1 MKLKRKLATGL
12 AITLLLGS
20 LVGCSNSNDAN
31 ASKGEKTD
39 SNITKINFW
48 APLGGTNGETAQK
61 MVDQFNS
68 EHKDVQVNMLKQK
81 DYYENATKLQAALTS
96 KDQPDVT
103 LLEITQ
109 TGTFASAGALVDM
122 SKYFDKTYQERF
134 FSGLL
139 TNSYYEDKF
148 VGMPFNRSTPIL
160 YINRDMATKAG
171 LDPSGPK
178 SWEELKDYASKM
190 TNKSEDTY
198 GFETPID
205 IWFYEAMVMQSGGEI
220 TNGKKVA
227 FNNEAGQAPVKFW
240 QDMMKAGIMKM
251 PPGEDYNAWD
261 VAKQDFVNG
270 KVGMIF
276 TSTADLAGLMQQTE
290 GKFEISTA
298 FLPKNQ
304 KYATPTGGANL
315 VMLEGGT
322 DKEKEASAEFIEW
335 MTQTDKIVQFSSSTG
350 YLPTTEDATNSE
362 KLQTLYK
369 EKPQYKVATDQ
380 LQYAVALPMLN
391 GYKEATDKLM
401 DEIKKGLTDLNANPK
416 DVVSKGTSAM
426 QAVIDKTNK

>member
-1 MKLKRKLATGL
+1 MNFKRKIATGL
-12 AITLLLGS
+12 AITLLVSS
-20 LVGCSNSNDAN
+20 LVGCSSSNKSGDSADASGS
-31 ASKGEKTD
+31 ATTVD
-39 SNITKINFW
+39 FW

-68 EHKDVQVNMLKQK
+68 EHEDIKVNMLKQK

-96 KDQPDVT
+96 KDQPDIT

-109 TGTFASAGALVDM
+109 TGTFASENALVDM
-122 SKYFDKTYQERF
+122 SNYFDKTYQERF
-134 FSGLL
+134 FPGLL
-139 TNSYYEDKF
+139 TNSYYENKF
-148 VGMPFNRSTPIL
+148 VGVPFNRSTPIL
-160 YINRDMATKAG
+160 YINKDMATKAG
-171 LDPSGPK
+171 LDSAGPK
-178 SWEELKDYASKM
+178 TWDELKEYATKM
-190 TNKSEDTY
+190 TNKSEEIY

-227 FNNEAGQAPVKFW
+227 FNNESGQAPVKFW
-240 QDMMKAGIMKM
+240 QEMMKEGVMKM

-276 TSTADLAGLMQQTE
+276 TSTADLAGLIQQTE

-298 FLPKNQ
+298 FLPENQ

-315 VMLEGGT
+315 AMLEGGT
-322 DKEKEASAEFIEW
+322 DEEKEASAEFIKW
-335 MTQTDKIVQFSSSTG
+335 MTETDRIVEFSSSTG

-380 LQYAVALPMLN
+380 LQYAVALPMLS

-401 DEIKKGLTDLNANPK
+401 DEIKKGLTDLNSNPK
-416 DVVSKGTSAM
+416 DIVEKGTSAM

>member
-1 MKLKRKLATGL
+1 MNFKRKIATGL
-12 AITLLLGS
+12 AITLLVSS
-20 LVGCSNSNDAN
+20 LVGCSSSNKSGDSADASGS
-31 ASKGEKTD
+31 ATTID
-39 SNITKINFW
+39 FW

-68 EHKDVQVNMLKQK
+68 EHKDIKVNMLKQK

-109 TGTFASAGALVDM
+109 TGTFASENALVDM
-122 SKYFDKTYQERF
+122 SNYFDKTYQERF
-134 FSGLL
+134 FPGLL
-139 TNSYYEDKF
+139 TNSYYENKF
-148 VGMPFNRSTPIL
+148 VGVPFNRSTPIL
-160 YINRDMATKAG
+160 YINKDMATKAG
-171 LDPSGPK
+171 LDPAGPK
-178 SWEELKDYASKM
+178 TWDELKEYATKM
-190 TNKSEDTY
+190 TNKSEEIY

-227 FNNEAGQAPVKFW
+227 FNNEAGQAPIKFW
-240 QDMMKAGIMKM
+240 QEMMKEGVMKM

-298 FLPKNQ
+298 FLPENQ

-315 VMLEGGT
+315 AMLEGGT
-322 DKEKEASAEFIEW
+322 DEEKEASAEFIKW
-335 MTQTDKIVQFSSSTG
+335 MTETDRIVEFSSSTG

-380 LQYAVALPMLN
+380 LQYAVALPMLS

-401 DEIKKGLTDLNANPK
+401 DEIKKGLTDLNSNPK
-416 DVVSKGTSAM
+416 DIVEKGTSAM

>member
-1 MKLKRKLATGL
+1 MNFKRKIATGL
-12 AITLLLGS
+12 AITLLVSS
-20 LVGCSNSNDAN
+20 LVGCSSSNKSGDSVDASGS
-31 ASKGEKTD
+31 ATTID
-39 SNITKINFW
+39 FW

-68 EHKDVQVNMLKQK
+68 EHKDIKVNMLKQK

-109 TGTFASAGALVDM
+109 TGTFASENALVDM
-122 SKYFDKTYQERF
+122 SNYFDKTYQERF
-134 FSGLL
+134 FPGLL
-139 TNSYYEDKF
+139 TNSYYENKF
-148 VGMPFNRSTPIL
+148 VGVPFNRSTPIL
-160 YINRDMATKAG
+160 YINKDMATKAG
-171 LDPSGPK
+171 LDPAGPK
-178 SWEELKDYASKM
+178 TWDELKEYATKM
-190 TNKSEDTY
+190 TNKSEEIY

-227 FNNEAGQAPVKFW
+227 FNNESGQAPVKFW
-240 QDMMKAGIMKM
+240 QEMMKEGVMKM

-276 TSTADLAGLMQQTE
+276 TSTADLAGLIQQTE

-298 FLPKNQ
+298 FLPENQ

-315 VMLEGGT
+315 AMLEGGT
-322 DKEKEASAEFIEW
+322 DEEKEASAEFIKW
-335 MTQTDKIVQFSSSTG
+335 MTETDRIVEFSSSTG

-369 EKPQYKVATDQ
+369 EKPQYKVATEQ
-380 LQYAVALPMLN
+380 LQYAVALPMLS

-401 DEIKKGLTDLNANPK
+401 DEIKKGLTDLNSNPK
-416 DVVSKGTSAM
+416 NIVEKGTSAM

>member
-1 MKLKRKLATGL
+1 MNFKRKIATGL
-12 AITLLLGS
+12 AITLLVSS
-20 LVGCSNSNDAN
+20 LVGCSSSNKSGDSVDASGS
-31 ASKGEKTD
+31 ATTID
-39 SNITKINFW
+39 FW

-68 EHKDVQVNMLKQK
+68 EHKDIKVNMLKQK

-109 TGTFASAGALVDM
+109 TGTFASENALVDM
-122 SKYFDKTYQERF
+122 SNYFDKTYQERF
-134 FSGLL
+134 FPGLL
-139 TNSYYEDKF
+139 TNSYYENKF
-148 VGMPFNRSTPIL
+148 VGVPFNRSTPIL
-160 YINRDMATKAG
+160 YINKDMATKAG
-171 LDPSGPK
+171 LDPAGPK
-178 SWEELKDYASKM
+178 TWDELKEYATKM
-190 TNKSEDTY
+190 TNKSEEIY

-227 FNNEAGQAPVKFW
+227 FNNESGQAPVKFW
-240 QDMMKAGIMKM
+240 QEMMKEGVMKM

-276 TSTADLAGLMQQTE
+276 TSTADLAGLIQQTE

-298 FLPKNQ
+298 FLPENQ

-315 VMLEGGT
+315 AMLEGGT
-322 DKEKEASAEFIEW
+322 DEEKEASAEFIKW
-335 MTQTDKIVQFSSSTG
+335 MTETDRIVEFSSSTG

-369 EKPQYKVATDQ
+369 EKPQYKVATEQ
-380 LQYAVALPMLN
+380 LQYAVALPMLS

-401 DEIKKGLTDLNANPK
+401 DEIKKGLTDLNSNPK
-416 DVVSKGTSAM
+416 DIVEKGTSAM

>member
-1 MKLKRKLATGL
+1 MNFKRKIATGL
-12 AITLLLGS
+12 AITLLVSS
-20 LVGCSNSNDAN
+20 LVGCSSSNKSGDSADASGS
-31 ASKGEKTD
+31 ATTID
-39 SNITKINFW
+39 FW

-68 EHKDVQVNMLKQK
+68 EHKDIKVNMLKQK

-109 TGTFASAGALVDM
+109 TGTFASENALVDM
-122 SKYFDKTYQERF
+122 SNYFDKTYQERF
-134 FSGLL
+134 FPGLL
-139 TNSYYEDKF
+139 TNSYYENKF
-148 VGMPFNRSTPIL
+148 VGVPFNRSTPIL
-160 YINRDMATKAG
+160 YINKDMATKAG
-171 LDPSGPK
+171 LDQAGPK
-178 SWEELKDYASKM
+178 TWDELKEYATKM
-190 TNKSEDTY
+190 TNKSEEIY

-240 QDMMKAGIMKM
+240 QEMMKEGVMKM

-276 TSTADLAGLMQQTE
+276 TSTADLAGLIQQTE

-298 FLPKNQ
+298 FLPENQ

-315 VMLEGGT
+315 AMLEGGT
-322 DKEKEASAEFIEW
+322 DEEKEASAEFIKW
-335 MTQTDKIVQFSSSTG
+335 MTETDRIVEFSSSTG

-380 LQYAVALPMLN
+380 LQYAVALPMLS

-401 DEIKKGLTDLNANPK
+401 DEIKKGLTDLNSNPK
-416 DVVSKGTSAM
+416 DVVEKGTSAM

>member
-1 MKLKRKLATGL
+1 MNFKRKIATGL
-12 AITLLLGS
+12 AITLLVSS
-20 LVGCSNSNDAN
+20 LVGCSSSNKSGDSADASGS
-31 ASKGEKTD
+31 ATTID
-39 SNITKINFW
+39 FW

-68 EHKDVQVNMLKQK
+68 EHKDIKVNMLKQK

-109 TGTFASAGALVDM
+109 TGTFASANALVDM
-122 SKYFDKTYQERF
+122 NDYFDKTYQERF
-134 FSGLL
+134 FPGLL

-148 VGMPFNRSTPIL
+148 VGIPFNRSTPIL
-160 YINRDMATKAG
+160 YINKDMATKAG
-171 LDPSGPK
+171 LDPAGPK
-178 SWEELKDYASKM
+178 TWDELKEYATKM
-190 TNKSEDTY
+190 TNKSEEIY

-240 QDMMKAGIMKM
+240 QEMMKEGVMKM

-298 FLPKNQ
+298 FLPENQ

-315 VMLEGGT
+315 AMLEGGT
-322 DKEKEASAEFIEW
+322 DEEKEASAEFIKW
-335 MTQTDKIVQFSSSTG
+335 MTETDRIVEFSSSTG

-362 KLQTLYK
+362 KLHTLYK

-380 LQYAVALPMLN
+380 LQYAVALPMLS

-401 DEIKKGLTDLNANPK
+401 DEIKKGLTDLNSNPK
-416 DVVSKGTSAM
+416 DVVEKGTSAM

>member
-1 MKLKRKLATGL
+1 MNFKRKIATGL
-12 AITLLLGS
+12 AITLLVSS
-20 LVGCSNSNDAN
+20 LVGCSSSNKSGDSTDASGS
-31 ASKGEKTD
+31 ATTID
-39 SNITKINFW
+39 FW

-68 EHKDVQVNMLKQK
+68 EHEDIKVNMLKQK

-109 TGTFASAGALVDM
+109 TGTFASENALVDM
-122 SKYFDKTYQERF
+122 SNYFDKTYQERF
-134 FSGLL
+134 FPGLL
-139 TNSYYEDKF
+139 TNSYYENKF
-148 VGMPFNRSTPIL
+148 VGVPFNRSTPIL
-160 YINRDMATKAG
+160 YINKDMATKAG
-171 LDPSGPK
+171 LDPAGPK
-178 SWEELKDYASKM
+178 TWDELKEYATKM
-190 TNKSEDTY
+190 TNKSEEIY

-227 FNNEAGQAPVKFW
+227 FNNESGQAPVKFW
-240 QDMMKAGIMKM
+240 QEMMKEGVMKM

-276 TSTADLAGLMQQTE
+276 TSTADLAGLIQQTE

-298 FLPKNQ
+298 FLPENQ

-315 VMLEGGT
+315 AMLEGGT
-322 DKEKEASAEFIEW
+322 DEEKEASAEFIKW
-335 MTQTDKIVQFSSSTG
+335 MTETDRIVEFSSSTG

-369 EKPQYKVATDQ
+369 EKPQYKVATEQ
-380 LQYAVALPMLN
+380 LQYAVALPMLS

-401 DEIKKGLTDLNANPK
+401 DEIKKGLTDLNSNPK
-416 DVVSKGTSAM
+416 DVVEKGTSAM

>member
-1 MKLKRKLATGL
+1 MNFKRKIATGL
-12 AITLLLGS
+12 AITLLVSS
-20 LVGCSNSNDAN
+20 LVGCSSSNKSGDSADASGS
-31 ASKGEKTD
+31 ATTID
-39 SNITKINFW
+39 FW

-68 EHKDVQVNMLKQK
+68 EHKDIKVNMLKQK

-109 TGTFASAGALVDM
+109 TGTFASENALVDM
-122 SKYFDKTYQERF
+122 SNYFDKTYQERF
-134 FSGLL
+134 FPGLL
-139 TNSYYEDKF
+139 TNSYYENKF
-148 VGMPFNRSTPIL
+148 VGVPFNRSTPIL
-160 YINRDMATKAG
+160 YINKDMATKAG
-171 LDPSGPK
+171 LDPAGPK
-178 SWEELKDYASKM
+178 TWDELKEYATKM
-190 TNKSEDTY
+190 TNKSEEIY

-240 QDMMKAGIMKM
+240 QEMMKEGVMKM

-298 FLPKNQ
+298 FLPENQ

-315 VMLEGGT
+315 AMLEGGT
-322 DKEKEASAEFIEW
+322 DEEKEASAEFIKW
-335 MTQTDKIVQFSSSTG
+335 MTETDRIVEFSSSTG

-380 LQYAVALPMLN
+380 LQYAVALPMLS

-401 DEIKKGLTDLNANPK
+401 DEIKKGLTDLNSNPK
-416 DVVSKGTSAM
+416 DIVEKGTSAM

>member
-1 MKLKRKLATGL
+1 MNFKRKIATGL
-12 AITLLLGS
+12 AITLLVSS
-20 LVGCSNSNDAN
+20 LVGCSSSNKSGDSADASES
-31 ASKGEKTD
+31 ATTID
-39 SNITKINFW
+39 FW

-68 EHKDVQVNMLKQK
+68 EHKDIKVNMLKQK

-109 TGTFASAGALVDM
+109 TGTFASENALVDM
-122 SKYFDKTYQERF
+122 SNYFDKTYQERF
-134 FSGLL
+134 FPGLL
-139 TNSYYEDKF
+139 TNSYYENKF
-148 VGMPFNRSTPIL
+148 VGVPFNRSTPIL
-160 YINRDMATKAG
+160 YINKDMATKAG
-171 LDPSGPK
+171 LDPAGPK
-178 SWEELKDYASKM
+178 TWDELKEYATKM
-190 TNKSEDTY
+190 TNKSEEIY

-227 FNNEAGQAPVKFW
+227 FNNESGQAPVKFW
-240 QDMMKAGIMKM
+240 QEMMKEGVMKM

-276 TSTADLAGLMQQTE
+276 TSTADLAGLIQQTE

-298 FLPKNQ
+298 FLPENQ

-315 VMLEGGT
+315 AMLEGGT
-322 DKEKEASAEFIEW
+322 DEEKEASAEFIKW
-335 MTQTDKIVQFSSSTG
+335 MTETDRIVEFSSSTG

-369 EKPQYKVATDQ
+369 EKPQYKVATEQ
-380 LQYAVALPMLN
+380 LQYAVALPMLS

-401 DEIKKGLTDLNANPK
+401 DEIKKGLTDLNSNPK
-416 DVVSKGTSAM
+416 NIVEKGTSAM

>member
-20 LVGCSNSNDAN
+20 LVGCSNSNT
-31 ASKGEKTD
+31 SKGEKTD
-39 SNITKINFW
+39 SNITKIDFW

-68 EHKDVQVNMLKQK
+68 EHKDIQVNMLKQK

-122 SKYFDKTYQERF
+122 SKYFDKAYQERF

-139 TNSYYEDKF
+139 TNSYYENKF

-160 YINRDMATKAG
+160 YINKDMAVKAG

-178 SWEELKDYASKM
+178 SWEELKTYASKM

-220 TNGKKVA
+220 TDGKKVA

-240 QDMMKAGIMKM
+240 QDMMKSGIMKM

-276 TSTADLAGLMQQTE
+276 TSTADLAGLMQQTD

-322 DKEKEASAEFIEW
+322 DKEKDASAEFMEW

-350 YLPTTEDATNSE
+350 YLPTTEDATKSE

-401 DEIKKGLTDLNANPK
+401 DEIKKGLTDLNVAPK
-416 DVVSKGTSAM
+416 DAVSKGTSAM

>member
-1 MKLKRKLATGL
+1 MNFKRKIATGL
-12 AITLLLGS
+12 AITLLVSS
-20 LVGCSNSNDAN
+20 LVGCSSSNKSGDSADASGS
-31 ASKGEKTD
+31 ATTID
-39 SNITKINFW
+39 FW

-68 EHKDVQVNMLKQK
+68 EHKDIKVNMLKQK

-109 TGTFASAGALVDM
+109 TGTFASENALVDM
-122 SKYFDKTYQERF
+122 SNYFDKTYQERF
-134 FSGLL
+134 FPGLL
-139 TNSYYEDKF
+139 TNSYYENKF
-148 VGMPFNRSTPIL
+148 VGVPFNRSTPIL
-160 YINRDMATKAG
+160 YINKDMATKAG
-171 LDPSGPK
+171 LDPAGPK
-178 SWEELKDYASKM
+178 TWDELKEYATKM
-190 TNKSEDTY
+190 TNKSEEIY

-227 FNNEAGQAPVKFW
+227 FNNESGQAPVKFW
-240 QDMMKAGIMKM
+240 QEMMKEGVMKM

-276 TSTADLAGLMQQTE
+276 TSTADLAGLIQQTE

-298 FLPKNQ
+298 FLPENQ

-315 VMLEGGT
+315 AMLEGGT
-322 DKEKEASAEFIEW
+322 DEEKEASAEFIKW
-335 MTQTDKIVQFSSSTG
+335 MTETDRIVEFSSSTG

-369 EKPQYKVATDQ
+369 EKPQYKVATEQ
-380 LQYAVALPMLN
+380 LQYAVALPMLS

-401 DEIKKGLTDLNANPK
+401 DEIKKGLTDLNSNPK
-416 DVVSKGTSAM
+416 DIVEKGTSAM

>member
-1 MKLKRKLATGL
+1 MNFKRKIATGL
-12 AITLLLGS
+12 AITLLVSS
-20 LVGCSNSNDAN
+20 LVGCSSSNKSGDSADASGS
-31 ASKGEKTD
+31 ATTID
-39 SNITKINFW
+39 FW

-68 EHKDVQVNMLKQK
+68 EHKDIKVNMLKQK

-109 TGTFASAGALVDM
+109 TGTFASENALVDM
-122 SKYFDKTYQERF
+122 SNYFDKTYQERF
-134 FSGLL
+134 FPGLL
-139 TNSYYEDKF
+139 TNSYYENKF
-148 VGMPFNRSTPIL
+148 VGVPFNRSTPIL
-160 YINRDMATKAG
+160 YINKDMATKAG
-171 LDPSGPK
+171 LDPAGPK
-178 SWEELKDYASKM
+178 TWDELKEYATKM
-190 TNKSEDTY
+190 TNKSEEIY

-240 QDMMKAGIMKM
+240 QEMMKEGVMKM

-276 TSTADLAGLMQQTE
+276 TSTADLAGLIQQTE

-298 FLPKNQ
+298 FLPENQ

-315 VMLEGGT
+315 AMLEGGT
-322 DKEKEASAEFIEW
+322 DEEKEASAEFIKW
-335 MTQTDKIVQFSSSTG
+335 MTETDRIVEFSSSTG

-380 LQYAVALPMLN
+380 LQYAVALPMLS

-401 DEIKKGLTDLNANPK
+401 DEIKKGLTDLNSNPK
-416 DVVSKGTSAM
+416 DVVEKGTSAM

>member
-1 MKLKRKLATGL
+1 MNFKRKIATGL
-12 AITLLLGS
+12 AITLLVSS
-20 LVGCSNSNDAN
+20 LVGCSSSNKSGDSADASGS
-31 ASKGEKTD
+31 ATTID
-39 SNITKINFW
+39 FW

-68 EHKDVQVNMLKQK
+68 EHKDIKVNMLKQK

-109 TGTFASAGALVDM
+109 TGTFAAANALVDM
-122 SKYFDKTYQERF
+122 NDYFDKTYQERF
-134 FSGLL
+134 FPGLL
-139 TNSYYEDKF
+139 TNSYHEDKF
-148 VGMPFNRSTPIL
+148 VGIPFNRSTPIL
-160 YINRDMATKAG
+160 YINKDMATKAG

-178 SWEELKDYASKM
+178 TWDELKEYATKM
-190 TNKSEDTY
+190 TNKSEEIY

-240 QDMMKAGIMKM
+240 QEMMKEGVMKM

-298 FLPKNQ
+298 FLPENQ

-315 VMLEGGT
+315 AMLEGGT
-322 DKEKEASAEFIEW
+322 DEEKEASAEFIKW
-335 MTQTDKIVQFSSSTG
+335 MTETDRIVEFSSSTG

-380 LQYAVALPMLN
+380 LQYAVALPMLS

-401 DEIKKGLTDLNANPK
+401 DEIKKGLTDLNSNPK
-416 DVVSKGTSAM
+416 DVVEKGTSAM
-426 QAVIDKTNK
+426 QTVIDKTNK

>member
-1 MKLKRKLATGL
+1 MNFKRKIATGL
-12 AITLLLGS
+12 AITLLVSS
-20 LVGCSNSNDAN
+20 LVGCSSSNKSGDSADASGS
-31 ASKGEKTD
+31 ATTID
-39 SNITKINFW
+39 FW

-68 EHKDVQVNMLKQK
+68 EHKDIKVNMLKQK

-109 TGTFASAGALVDM
+109 TGTFASENALVDM
-122 SKYFDKTYQERF
+122 SNYFDKTYQERF
-134 FSGLL
+134 FPGLL
-139 TNSYYEDKF
+139 TNSYYENKF
-148 VGMPFNRSTPIL
+148 VGVPFNRSTPIL
-160 YINRDMATKAG
+160 YINKDMATKAG
-171 LDPSGPK
+171 LDPAGPK
-178 SWEELKDYASKM
+178 TWDELKEYATKM
-190 TNKSEDTY
+190 TNKSEEIY

-227 FNNEAGQAPVKFW
+227 FNNESGQAPVKFW
-240 QDMMKAGIMKM
+240 QEMMKEGVMKM

-276 TSTADLAGLMQQTE
+276 TSTADLAGLIQQTE

-298 FLPKNQ
+298 FLPENQ

-315 VMLEGGT
+315 AMLEGGT
-322 DKEKEASAEFIEW
+322 DEEKEASAEFIKW
-335 MTQTDKIVQFSSSTG
+335 MTETDRIVEFSSSTG

-380 LQYAVALPMLN
+380 LQYAVALPMLS

-401 DEIKKGLTDLNANPK
+401 DEIKKGLTDLNSNPK
-416 DVVSKGTSAM
+416 DIVEKGTSAM

>member
-1 MKLKRKLATGL
+1 MNFKRKIATGL
-12 AITLLLGS
+12 AITLLVSS
-20 LVGCSNSNDAN
+20 LVGCSSSNKSGDSADASGS
-31 ASKGEKTD
+31 ATTID
-39 SNITKINFW
+39 FW

-68 EHKDVQVNMLKQK
+68 EHKDIKVNMLKQK

-109 TGTFASAGALVDM
+109 TGTFASENALVDM
-122 SKYFDKTYQERF
+122 SNYFDKTYQERF
-134 FSGLL
+134 FPGLL
-139 TNSYYEDKF
+139 TNSYYENKF
-148 VGMPFNRSTPIL
+148 VGVPFNRSTPIL
-160 YINRDMATKAG
+160 YINKDMATKAG
-171 LDPSGPK
+171 LDPAGPK
-178 SWEELKDYASKM
+178 TWDELKEYATKM
-190 TNKSEDTY
+190 TNKSEEIY

-227 FNNEAGQAPVKFW
+227 FNNESGQAPVKFW
-240 QDMMKAGIMKM
+240 QEMMKEGVMKM

-276 TSTADLAGLMQQTE
+276 TSTADLAGLIQQTE

-298 FLPKNQ
+298 FLPENQ

-315 VMLEGGT
+315 AMLEGGT
-322 DKEKEASAEFIEW
+322 DEEKEASAEFIKW
-335 MTQTDKIVQFSSSTG
+335 MTETDRIVEFSSSTG

-369 EKPQYKVATDQ
+369 EKPQYKVATEQ
-380 LQYAVALPMLN
+380 LQYAVALPMLS

-401 DEIKKGLTDLNANPK
+401 DEIKKGLTDLNSNPK
-416 DVVSKGTSAM
+416 DVVEKGTSAM

>member
-1 MKLKRKLATGL
+1 MNFKRKIATGL
-12 AITLLLGS
+12 AITLLVSS
-20 LVGCSNSNDAN
+20 LVGCSSSNKSGDSADASGS
-31 ASKGEKTD
+31 ATTID
-39 SNITKINFW
+39 FW

-68 EHKDVQVNMLKQK
+68 EHKDIKVNMLKQK

-109 TGTFASAGALVDM
+109 TGTFASENALVDM
-122 SKYFDKTYQERF
+122 SNYFDKTYQERF
-134 FSGLL
+134 FPGLL
-139 TNSYYEDKF
+139 TNSYYENKF
-148 VGMPFNRSTPIL
+148 VGVPFNRSTPIL
-160 YINRDMATKAG
+160 YINKDMATKAG
-171 LDPSGPK
+171 LDPAGPK
-178 SWEELKDYASKM
+178 TWDELKEYATKM
-190 TNKSEDTY
+190 TNKSEEIY

-240 QDMMKAGIMKM
+240 QEMMKEGVMKM

-298 FLPKNQ
+298 FLPENQ

-315 VMLEGGT
+315 AMLEGGT
-322 DKEKEASAEFIEW
+322 DEEKEASAEFIKW
-335 MTQTDKIVQFSSSTG
+335 MTETDRIVEFSSSTG

-380 LQYAVALPMLN
+380 LQYAVALPMLS

-401 DEIKKGLTDLNANPK
+401 DEIKKGLTDLNSNPK
-416 DVVSKGTSAM
+416 DVVEKGTSAM

>member
-1 MKLKRKLATGL
+1 MNFKRKIATGL
-12 AITLLLGS
+12 AITLLVSS
-20 LVGCSNSNDAN
+20 LVGCSNSNKSGDSADASGS
-31 ASKGEKTD
+31 ATTID
-39 SNITKINFW
+39 FW

-68 EHKDVQVNMLKQK
+68 EHEDIKVNMLKQK

-109 TGTFASAGALVDM
+109 TGTFASENALVDM
-122 SKYFDKTYQERF
+122 SNYFDKTYQERF
-134 FSGLL
+134 FPGLL
-139 TNSYYEDKF
+139 TNSYYENKF
-148 VGMPFNRSTPIL
+148 VGVPFNRSTPIL
-160 YINRDMATKAG
+160 YINKDMATKVG
-171 LDPSGPK
+171 LDPAGPK
-178 SWEELKDYASKM
+178 TWDELKEYATKM
-190 TNKSEDTY
+190 TNKSEEIY

-240 QDMMKAGIMKM
+240 QEMMKEGVMKM

-298 FLPKNQ
+298 FLPENQ

-315 VMLEGGT
+315 AMLEGGT
-322 DKEKEASAEFIEW
+322 DEEKEASAEFIKW
-335 MTQTDKIVQFSSSTG
+335 MTETDRIVEFSSSTG

-380 LQYAVALPMLN
+380 LQYAVALPMLS

-401 DEIKKGLTDLNANPK
+401 DEIKKGLTDLNSNPK
-416 DVVSKGTSAM
+416 DVVEKGTSAM

>member
-1 MKLKRKLATGL
+1 MNFKRKIATGL
-12 AITLLLGS
+12 AITLLVSS
-20 LVGCSNSNDAN
+20 LVGCSSSNKSGDSADASGS
-31 ASKGEKTD
+31 ATTID
-39 SNITKINFW
+39 FW

-68 EHKDVQVNMLKQK
+68 EHEDIKVNMLKQK

-109 TGTFASAGALVDM
+109 TGTFASENALVDM
-122 SKYFDKTYQERF
+122 SNYFDKTYQERF
-134 FSGLL
+134 FPGLL
-139 TNSYYEDKF
+139 TNSYYENKF
-148 VGMPFNRSTPIL
+148 VGVPFNRSTPIL
-160 YINRDMATKAG
+160 YINKDMATKAG
-171 LDPSGPK
+171 LDPAGPK
-178 SWEELKDYASKM
+178 TWDELKEYATKM
-190 TNKSEDTY
+190 TNKSEEIY

-240 QDMMKAGIMKM
+240 QEMMKEGVMKM

-298 FLPKNQ
+298 FLPENQ

-315 VMLEGGT
+315 AMLEGGT
-322 DKEKEASAEFIEW
+322 DEEKEASAEFIKW
-335 MTQTDKIVQFSSSTG
+335 MTETDRIVEFSSSTG

-380 LQYAVALPMLN
+380 LQYAVALPMLS

-401 DEIKKGLTDLNANPK
+401 DEIKKGLTDLNSNPK
-416 DVVSKGTSAM
+416 VIVEKGTSAM

>member
-1 MKLKRKLATGL
+1 MNFKRKIATGL
-12 AITLLLGS
+12 AITLLVSS
-20 LVGCSNSNDAN
+20 LVGCSSSNKSGDSADASGS
-31 ASKGEKTD
+31 ATTID
-39 SNITKINFW
+39 FW

-68 EHKDVQVNMLKQK
+68 EHKDIKVNMLKQK

-109 TGTFASAGALVDM
+109 TGTFASENALVDM
-122 SKYFDKTYQERF
+122 SNYFDKTYQERF
-134 FSGLL
+134 FPGLL
-139 TNSYYEDKF
+139 TNSYYENKF
-148 VGMPFNRSTPIL
+148 VGVPFNRSTPIL
-160 YINRDMATKAG
+160 YINKDMATKAG
-171 LDPSGPK
+171 LDPAGPK
-178 SWEELKDYASKM
+178 TWDELKEYATKM
-190 TNKSEDTY
+190 TNKSEEIY

-240 QDMMKAGIMKM
+240 QEMMKEGVMKM

-276 TSTADLAGLMQQTE
+276 TSTADLAGLIQQTE

-298 FLPKNQ
+298 FLPENQ

-315 VMLEGGT
+315 AMLEGGT
-322 DKEKEASAEFIEW
+322 DEEKEASAEFIKW
-335 MTQTDKIVQFSSSTG
+335 MTETDRIVEFSSSTG

-369 EKPQYKVATDQ
+369 EKPQYKVATEQ
-380 LQYAVALPMLN
+380 LQYAVALPMLS

-401 DEIKKGLTDLNANPK
+401 DEIKKGLTDLNSNPK
-416 DVVSKGTSAM
+416 NIVEKGTSAM

>member
-1 MKLKRKLATGL
+1 MNFKRKIATGL
-12 AITLLLGS
+12 AITLLVSS
-20 LVGCSNSNDAN
+20 LVGCSSSNKSGDSADASGS
-31 ASKGEKTD
+31 ATTID
-39 SNITKINFW
+39 FW

-68 EHKDVQVNMLKQK
+68 EHKDIKVNMLKQK

-109 TGTFASAGALVDM
+109 TGTFASENALVDM
-122 SKYFDKTYQERF
+122 SNYFDKTYQERF
-134 FSGLL
+134 FPGLL
-139 TNSYYEDKF
+139 TNSYYENKF
-148 VGMPFNRSTPIL
+148 VGVPFNRSTPIL
-160 YINRDMATKAG
+160 YINKDMATKAG
-171 LDPSGPK
+171 LDPAGPK
-178 SWEELKDYASKM
+178 TWDELKEYATKM
-190 TNKSEDTY
+190 TNKSKEIY

-227 FNNEAGQAPVKFW
+227 FNNESGQAPVKFW
-240 QDMMKAGIMKM
+240 QEMMKEGVMKM

-276 TSTADLAGLMQQTE
+276 TSTADLAGLIQQTE

-298 FLPKNQ
+298 FLPENQ

-315 VMLEGGT
+315 AMLEGGT
-322 DKEKEASAEFIEW
+322 DEEKEASAEFIKW
-335 MTQTDKIVQFSSSTG
+335 MTETDRIVEFSSSTG

-380 LQYAVALPMLN
+380 LQYAVALPMLS

-401 DEIKKGLTDLNANPK
+401 DEIKKGLTDLNSNPK
-416 DVVSKGTSAM
+416 DIVEKGTSAM

>member
-1 MKLKRKLATGL
+1 MNFKRKIATGL
-12 AITLLLGS
+12 AITLLVSS
-20 LVGCSNSNDAN
+20 LVGCSSSNKSGDSADASGS
-31 ASKGEKTD
+31 ATTID
-39 SNITKINFW
+39 FW

-68 EHKDVQVNMLKQK
+68 EHKDIKVNMLKQK

-109 TGTFASAGALVDM
+109 TGTFASENALVDM
-122 SKYFDKTYQERF
+122 SNYFDKTYQERF
-134 FSGLL
+134 FPGLL
-139 TNSYYEDKF
+139 TNSYYENKF
-148 VGMPFNRSTPIL
+148 VGVPFNRSTPIL
-160 YINRDMATKAG
+160 YINKDMATKAG
-171 LDPSGPK
+171 LDPAGPK
-178 SWEELKDYASKM
+178 TWDELKEYATKM
-190 TNKSEDTY
+190 TNKSEEIY

-227 FNNEAGQAPVKFW
+227 FNNESGQAPVKFW
-240 QDMMKAGIMKM
+240 QEMMKEGVMKM

-276 TSTADLAGLMQQTE
+276 TSTADLAGLIQQTE

-298 FLPKNQ
+298 FLPENQ

-315 VMLEGGT
+315 AMLEGGT
-322 DKEKEASAEFIEW
+322 DEEKEASAEFIKW
-335 MTQTDKIVQFSSSTG
+335 MTETDRIVEFSSSTG

-380 LQYAVALPMLN
+380 LQYAVALPMLS

-401 DEIKKGLTDLNANPK
+401 DEIKKGLTDLNSNPK
-416 DVVSKGTSAM
+416 DVVEKGTSAM

>member
-1 MKLKRKLATGL
+1 MNFKRKIATGL
-12 AITLLLGS
+12 AITLLVSS
-20 LVGCSNSNDAN
+20 LVGCSSSNKSGDSADASGS
-31 ASKGEKTD
+31 ATTID
-39 SNITKINFW
+39 FW

-68 EHKDVQVNMLKQK
+68 EHEDIKVNMLKQK

-109 TGTFASAGALVDM
+109 TGTFASENALVDM
-122 SKYFDKTYQERF
+122 SNYFDKTYQERF
-134 FSGLL
+134 FPGLL
-139 TNSYYEDKF
+139 TNSYYENKF
-148 VGMPFNRSTPIL
+148 VGVPFNRSTPIL
-160 YINRDMATKAG
+160 YINKDMATKAG
-171 LDPSGPK
+171 LDPAGPK
-178 SWEELKDYASKM
+178 TWDELKEYATKM
-190 TNKSEDTY
+190 TNKSEEIY

-227 FNNEAGQAPVKFW
+227 FNNEAGQASVKFW
-240 QDMMKAGIMKM
+240 QEMMKEGVMKM

-298 FLPKNQ
+298 FLPENQ

-315 VMLEGGT
+315 AMLEGGT
-322 DKEKEASAEFIEW
+322 DEEKEASAEFIKW
-335 MTQTDKIVQFSSSTG
+335 MTETDRIVEFSSSTG

-380 LQYAVALPMLN
+380 LQYAVALPMLS

-401 DEIKKGLTDLNANPK
+401 DEIKKGLTDLNSNPK
-416 DVVSKGTSAM
+416 DIVEKGTSAM

>member
-1 MKLKRKLATGL
+1 MNFKRKIATGL
-12 AITLLLGS
+12 AITLLVSS
-20 LVGCSNSNDAN
+20 LVGCSSSNKSGDSADASGS
-31 ASKGEKTD
+31 ATTID
-39 SNITKINFW
+39 FW

-68 EHKDVQVNMLKQK
+68 EHKDIKVNMLKQK

-109 TGTFASAGALVDM
+109 TGTFASENALVDM
-122 SKYFDKTYQERF
+122 SNYFDKTYQERF
-134 FSGLL
+134 FPGLL
-139 TNSYYEDKF
+139 TNSYYENKF
-148 VGMPFNRSTPIL
+148 VGVPFNRSTPIL
-160 YINRDMATKAG
+160 YINKDMATKAG
-171 LDPSGPK
+171 LDPAGPK
-178 SWEELKDYASKM
+178 TWDELKEYATKM
-190 TNKSEDTY
+190 TKKSEEIY

-227 FNNEAGQAPVKFW
+227 FNNESGQAPVKFW
-240 QDMMKAGIMKM
+240 QEMMKEGVMKM

-298 FLPKNQ
+298 FLPENQ

-315 VMLEGGT
+315 AMLEGGT
-322 DKEKEASAEFIEW
+322 DEEKEASAEFIKWITE
-335 MTQTDKIVQFSSSTG
+335 TDRIVEFSSSTG

-362 KLQTLYK
+362 KLQRLYK

-380 LQYAVALPMLN
+380 LQYAVALPMLS

-401 DEIKKGLTDLNANPK
+401 DEIKKGLTDLNSNPK
-416 DVVSKGTSAM
+416 DVVEKGTSAM

>member
-1 MKLKRKLATGL
+1 MNFKRKIATGL
-12 AITLLLGS
+12 AITLLVSS
-20 LVGCSNSNDAN
+20 LVGCSSSNKSGDSADASGS
-31 ASKGEKTD
+31 ATTID
-39 SNITKINFW
+39 FW

-68 EHKDVQVNMLKQK
+68 EHKDIKVNMLKQK

-109 TGTFASAGALVDM
+109 TGTFAAANALVDM
-122 SKYFDKTYQERF
+122 NDYFDKTYQERF
-134 FSGLL
+134 FPGLL
-139 TNSYYEDKF
+139 TNSYYENKF
-148 VGMPFNRSTPIL
+148 VGVPFNRSTPIL
-160 YINRDMATKAG
+160 YINKDMATKAG
-171 LDPSGPK
+171 LDPAGPK
-178 SWEELKDYASKM
+178 TWDELKEYATKM
-190 TNKSEDTY
+190 TNKSEEIY

-240 QDMMKAGIMKM
+240 QEMMKEGVMKM

-298 FLPKNQ
+298 FLPENQ

-315 VMLEGGT
+315 AMLEGGT
-322 DKEKEASAEFIEW
+322 DEEKEASAEFIKW
-335 MTQTDKIVQFSSSTG
+335 MTETDRIVEFSSSTG

-380 LQYAVALPMLN
+380 LQYAVALPMLS

-401 DEIKKGLTDLNANPK
+401 DEIKKGLTDLNSNPK
-416 DVVSKGTSAM
+416 DIVEKGTSAM

>member
-1 MKLKRKLATGL
+1 MNFKRKIATGL
-12 AITLLLGS
+12 AITLLVSS
-20 LVGCSNSNDAN
+20 LVGCSSSNKSGDSVDASGS
-31 ASKGEKTD
+31 ATTID
-39 SNITKINFW
+39 FW

-68 EHKDVQVNMLKQK
+68 EHKDIKVNMLKQK

-109 TGTFASAGALVDM
+109 TGTFASENALVDM
-122 SKYFDKTYQERF
+122 SNYFDKTYQERF
-134 FSGLL
+134 FPGLL
-139 TNSYYEDKF
+139 TNSYYENKF
-148 VGMPFNRSTPIL
+148 VGVPFNRSTPIL
-160 YINRDMATKAG
+160 YINKDMATKAG
-171 LDPSGPK
+171 LDPAGPK
-178 SWEELKDYASKM
+178 TWDELKEYATKM
-190 TNKSEDTY
+190 TNKSEEIY

-227 FNNEAGQAPVKFW
+227 FNNESGQAPVKFW
-240 QDMMKAGIMKM
+240 QEMMKEGIMKM

-276 TSTADLAGLMQQTE
+276 TSTADLAGLIQQTE

-298 FLPKNQ
+298 FLPENQ

-315 VMLEGGT
+315 AMLEGGT
-322 DKEKEASAEFIEW
+322 DEEKEASAEFIKW
-335 MTQTDKIVQFSSSTG
+335 MTETDRIVEFSSSTG

-369 EKPQYKVATDQ
+369 EKPQYKVATEQ
-380 LQYAVALPMLN
+380 LQYAVALPMLS

-401 DEIKKGLTDLNANPK
+401 DEIKKGLTDLNSNPK
-416 DVVSKGTSAM
+416 DIVEKGTSAM

>member
-1 MKLKRKLATGL
+1 MNFKRKIATGL
-12 AITLLLGS
+12 AITLLVSS
-20 LVGCSNSNDAN
+20 LVGCSSSNKSGDSADASGS
-31 ASKGEKTD
+31 ATTID
-39 SNITKINFW
+39 FW

-68 EHKDVQVNMLKQK
+68 EHKDIKVNMLKQK

-109 TGTFASAGALVDM
+109 TGTFASENALVDM
-122 SKYFDKTYQERF
+122 SNYFDKTYQERF
-134 FSGLL
+134 FPGLL
-139 TNSYYEDKF
+139 TNSYYENKF
-148 VGMPFNRSTPIL
+148 VGVPFNRSTPIL
-160 YINRDMATKAG
+160 YINKDMATKAG
-171 LDPSGPK
+171 LDPAGPK
-178 SWEELKDYASKM
+178 TWDELKEYATKM
-190 TNKSEDTY
+190 TNKSKEIY

-227 FNNEAGQAPVKFW
+227 FNNESGQAPVKFW
-240 QDMMKAGIMKM
+240 QEMMKEGVMKM

-298 FLPKNQ
+298 FLPENQ

-315 VMLEGGT
+315 AMLEGGT
-322 DKEKEASAEFIEW
+322 DEEKEASAEFIKW
-335 MTQTDKIVQFSSSTG
+335 MTETDRIVEFSSSTG

-380 LQYAVALPMLN
+380 LQYAVALPMLS

-401 DEIKKGLTDLNANPK
+401 DEIKKGLTDLNSNPK
-416 DVVSKGTSAM
+416 DVVEKGTSAM

>member
-1 MKLKRKLATGL
+1 MNFKRKIATGL
-12 AITLLLGS
+12 AITLLVSS
-20 LVGCSNSNDAN
+20 LVGCSSSNKSGDSADASGS
-31 ASKGEKTD
+31 ATTID
-39 SNITKINFW
+39 FW

-68 EHKDVQVNMLKQK
+68 EHKDIKVNMLKQK

-109 TGTFASAGALVDM
+109 TGTFASANALVDM
-122 SKYFDKTYQERF
+122 NDYFDKTYQERF
-134 FSGLL
+134 FPGLL

-148 VGMPFNRSTPIL
+148 VGIPFNRSTPIL
-160 YINRDMATKAG
+160 YINKDMATKAG
-171 LDPSGPK
+171 LDPAGPK
-178 SWEELKDYASKM
+178 TWDELKEYATKM
-190 TNKSEDTY
+190 TNKSEEIY

-240 QDMMKAGIMKM
+240 QEMMKEGVMKM

-298 FLPKNQ
+298 FLPENQ

-315 VMLEGGT
+315 AMLEGGT
-322 DKEKEASAEFIEW
+322 DEEKEASAEFIKW
-335 MTQTDKIVQFSSSTG
+335 MTETDRIVEFSSSTG

-380 LQYAVALPMLN
+380 LQYAVALPMLS

-401 DEIKKGLTDLNANPK
+401 DEIKKGLTDLNSNPK
-416 DVVSKGTSAM
+416 DVVEKGTSAM

>member
-1 MKLKRKLATGL
+1 MNFKRKIATGL
-12 AITLLLGS
+12 AITLLVSS
-20 LVGCSNSNDAN
+20 LVGCSSSNKSGDSADASGS
-31 ASKGEKTD
+31 AT
-39 SNITKINFW
+39 TINFW

-68 EHKDVQVNMLKQK
+68 EHKDIKVNMLKQK

-109 TGTFASAGALVDM
+109 TGTFASENALVDM
-122 SKYFDKTYQERF
+122 SNYFDKTYQERF
-134 FSGLL
+134 FPGLL
-139 TNSYYEDKF
+139 TNSYYENKF
-148 VGMPFNRSTPIL
+148 VGVPFNRSTPIL
-160 YINRDMATKAG
+160 YINKDMATKAG
-171 LDPSGPK
+171 LDPAGPK
-178 SWEELKDYASKM
+178 TWDELKEYATKM
-190 TNKSEDTY
+190 TNKSKEIY

-227 FNNEAGQAPVKFW
+227 FNNESGQAPVKFW
-240 QDMMKAGIMKM
+240 QEMMKEGVMKM

-276 TSTADLAGLMQQTE
+276 TSTADLAGLIQQTE

-298 FLPKNQ
+298 FLPENQ

-315 VMLEGGT
+315 AMLEGGT
-322 DKEKEASAEFIEW
+322 DEEKEASAEFIKW
-335 MTQTDKIVQFSSSTG
+335 MTETDRIVEFSSSTG

-380 LQYAVALPMLN
+380 LQYAVALPMLS

-401 DEIKKGLTDLNANPK
+401 DEIKKGLTDLNSNPK
-416 DVVSKGTSAM
+416 DIVEKGTSAM